1 MEMKGL
7 GLFARFPSTLL
18 QTDNRPVSSSDSCL
32 KTNNYAYVNY
42 QPCEGAERLQPT
54 ASLVHSHTACHIH
67 THTLKPTNETLKDS
81 MQGVRRDVG
90 PGHGGRP
97 GWRAG

>member
-42 QPCEGAERLQPT
+42 QACEGAERLQPT
-54 ASLVHSHTACHIH
+54 DSLSRIPNFTSIFQKHGLC
-67 THTLKPTNETLKDS
+67 LC
-81 MQGVRRDVG
+81 GRRD
-90 PGHGGRP
+90 RYTDIF
-97 GWRAG
+97 